1 MMKRNLLNQCKHF
14 TLIELLVVIAIIAI
28 LASMLLPALSK
39 AREKAR
45 TISCA
50 ANLKQIG
57 LGGTMYQNDWEGF
70 VTYSGNDTNLRGWC
84 PQLASYCGGSND
96 SSNGWIASG
105 VKAYHCPSSTKAPI
119 GPGWTFMRYG
129 LGNTYAQNRSL
140 DVFYFKD
147 KKVTENGAGRKIS
160 DIRQPSRAFYISE
173 GSASLSPTSYISY
186 EFASTW
192 FGYPHGNGLNTLYL
206 DGHVQYATKAA
217 FTEIR
222 KISVWSKQNYPFW
235 SHY

>member
-1 MMKRNLLNQCKHF
+1 MKRNTNRPPKLF

-28 LASMLLPALSK
+28 LAAMLLPALSK

-45 TISCA
+45 AISCA

-70 VTYSGNDTNLRGWC
+70 ITYSGNNTNLRGWC
-84 PQLASYCGGSND
+84 PQLATFCGGSVDAN
-96 SSNGWIASG
+96 NWIATG
-105 VKAYHCPSSTKAPI
+105 VKTYHCPSSNKAPI

-140 DVFYFKD
+140 DIFYFND
-147 KKVTENGAGRKIS
+147 KQGTDNGAGRKNA
-160 DIRQPSRAFYISE
+160 DIKQPSAAFYISE
-173 GSASLSPTSYISY
+173 GDKALSPTSYLSY
-186 EFASTW
+186 EFAGTW
-192 FGYPHGNGLNTLYL
+192 FGYPHSDGLNTLYL
-206 DGHVQYATKAA
+206 DGHVMYATRTA

-222 KISVWSKQNYPFW
+222 KFSVWSKSNYPFW
-235 SHY
+235 AHY